1 MKCYLIKHS
10 FKIMRAISFSFHC
23 NNDLFIFL
31 KIYIKTRGKIMDY
44 DIIYIGSGNAA
55 WQGGRFLRKKGLKVL
70 IIEEGLYGGTC
81 ANRGCNSKAILD
93 APYEIKALTDNFEGV
108 GKSGD
113 FEVDWPSLMKF
124 KRKRIAGMSVFLDG
138 KFDEYDLDVAHGKG
152 IIIDEH
158 TVQVGEKQ
166 FTTDKI
172 VICTGLKPVIPD
184 IKGSQYLH
192 DSNDFLDIEELPK
205 HTIIIGAGF
214 VGMEFA
220 SILAEAGLTADIII
234 RGNMALKFFHQ
245 PYVQRVIEILKE
257 KNIRFHFNESVEEII
272 NNIEIDNPE
281 AKVLNVTSAQNSD
294 KNLRDPEAKIDNKA
308 YEDGFTVKCESG
320 LTLTG
325 DYVISAIG
333 RTANVEDIGLE
344 NVGLSYTKQGIKVN
358 GHLQTE
364 VPNIYASGDVA
375 DTGIAKLVT
384 VAIHHSKYL
393 AKELLGEADEII
405 YPAIPAV
412 AYTIPRIATVGVPA
426 YVADKSDEYDVHTI
440 RYGNSYSLILKND
453 LTAEAKVIVDK
464 NLQIVGAEI
473 YAADAENVANM
484 FAFIINKKI
493 TLEEL
498 DYMIYA
504 FPSSSSV
511 CLYKLHNIHYDL

>member
-1 MKCYLIKHS
+1 
-10 FKIMRAISFSFHC
+10 
-23 NNDLFIFL
+23 
-31 KIYIKTRGKIMDY
+31 MDY
-44 DIIYIGSGNAA
+44 DVIYIGSGNAA
-55 WQGGRFLRKKGLKVL
+55 WQGGRFLRKAGLKIL
-70 IIEEGLYGGTC
+70 IIEESLYGGAC
-81 ANRGCNSKAILD
+81 ANRGCNSKALLD
-93 APYEIKALTDNFEGV
+93 APYEIKALADNFEGV
-108 GKSGD
+108 GKKGD
-113 FEVDWPSLMKF
+113 FEVDWPALMKY
-124 KRKRIAGMSVFLDG
+124 KQKRIAGMSIFLDG

-152 IIIDEH
+152 VIVDEH
-158 TVQVGEKQ
+158 TVKVGEKT

-184 IKGSQYLH
+184 IPGKEYLH
-192 DSNDFLDIEELPK
+192 DSTDFLDIAELPK

-220 SILAEAGLTADIII
+220 SILAEAGLTADVII
-234 RGNMALKFFHQ
+234 RGNMALKYFHQ
-245 PYVQRVIEILKE
+245 PYVQNVIEILK
-257 KNIRFHFNESVEEII
+257 KKGIRFHFNQTVKEIASDVE
-272 NNIEIDNPE
+272 IENPE
-281 AKVLNVTSAQNSD
+281 ARVANVVQAMNAD
-294 KNLRDPEAKIDNKA
+294 EKLRDPEAKIDNMA
-308 YEDGFTVKCESG
+308 HENAFTVTCDSG
-320 LTLTG
+320 LTLKG
-325 DYVISAIG
+325 DYVIAAMG

-344 NVGLSYTKQGIKVN
+344 NVGLTYTKQGIKVN
-358 GHLQTE
+358 GHLQTD

-393 AKELLGEADEII
+393 VKEILGEADEIT
-405 YPAIPAV
+405 YPVVPAV

-426 YVADKSDEYDVHTI
+426 YVADKSDEYEVHTI
-440 RYGNSYSLILKND
+440 RYGRSYSLELKND

-464 NLQIVGAEI
+464 SLQIVGAEI

>member
-1 MKCYLIKHS
+1 
-10 FKIMRAISFSFHC
+10 
-23 NNDLFIFL
+23 
-31 KIYIKTRGKIMDY
+31 MDY
-44 DIIYIGSGNAA
+44 DVIYIGSGNAA
-55 WQGGRFLRKKGLKVL
+55 WQGGRFLRKAGLKIL
-70 IIEEGLYGGTC
+70 IVEQSLYGGAC
-81 ANRGCNSKAILD
+81 ANRGCNSKALLD

-108 GKSGD
+108 GKSGN
-113 FEVDWPSLMKF
+113 FEVDWSALMKF
-124 KRKRIAGMSVFLDG
+124 KQKRIAGMSIFLDN

-152 IIIDEH
+152 VILDEH
-158 TVQVGEKQ
+158 TVQVADRK

-184 IKGSQYLH
+184 IPGSQYLH
-192 DSNDFLDIEELPK
+192 DSTDFLDIAELPG

-220 SILAEAGLTADIII
+220 SILAEAGLTADVIV

-245 PYVQRVIEILKE
+245 PYVEKVIDKLKQ
-257 KNIRFHFNESVEEII
+257 KGINFHFNEQVKEVIANVDI
-272 NNIEIDNPE
+272 PNPDE
-281 AKVLNVTSAQNSD
+281 RVLNTSQGMNCD
-294 KNLRDPEAKIDNKA
+294 ELLRDPEAKIDNIA
-308 YEDGFTVKCESG
+308 HENGFTVNCESG
-320 LTLTG
+320 LSLTG
-325 DYVISAIG
+325 DYVIAAMG

-344 NVGLSYTKQGIKVN
+344 NVGLTYTKSGIKVN

-393 AKELLGEADEII
+393 SKELLGKADEIT
-405 YPAIPAV
+405 YPVVPAV

-426 YVADKSDEYDVHTI
+426 YVAEESDEYEVHHI
-440 RYGNSYSLILKND
+440 RYGNSYSLELKND
-453 LTAEAKVIVDK
+453 LTAEAKVIVDRD
-464 NLQIVGAEI
+464 LQIVGAEI

>member
-1 MKCYLIKHS
+1 
-10 FKIMRAISFSFHC
+10 
-23 NNDLFIFL
+23 
-31 KIYIKTRGKIMDY
+31 MDY
-44 DIIYIGSGNAA
+44 DVIYIGSGNAA
-55 WQGGRFLRKKGLKVL
+55 WQGGRFLRKAGLKIL
-70 IIEEGLYGGTC
+70 IIEESLYGGAC
-81 ANRGCNSKAILD
+81 ANRGCNSKALLD
-93 APYEIKALTDNFEGV
+93 APYEIKALADNFEGV
-108 GKSGD
+108 GKAGN

-124 KRKRIAGMSVFLDG
+124 KRKRIANMAPFLDG
-138 KFDEYDLDVAHGKG
+138 KFEEYDLDVAHGKG
-152 IIIDEH
+152 VIIDEH

-172 VICTGLKPVIPD
+172 VIATGLKPVIPD
-184 IKGSQYLH
+184 IKGKEYLH
-192 DSNDFLDIEELPK
+192 DSTDYLDIDELPE
-205 HTIIIGAGF
+205 HAIIIGAGF

-220 SILAEAGLTADIII
+220 SILAEAGHSADVII
-234 RGNMALKFFHQ
+234 RGNMALKYFHQ
-245 PYVQRVIEILKE
+245 PYVEKVIEILKE
-257 KNIRFHFNESVEEII
+257 KNIRFHFNQTVNEVISKVE
-272 NNIEIDNPE
+272 IENPTE
-281 AKVLNVTSAQNSD
+281 KVLNVTSAQNSD
-294 KNLRDPEAKIDNKA
+294 EFLRDPEAKINNRA
-308 YEDGFTVKCESG
+308 YENGFTVKCDSG

-325 DYVISAIG
+325 DYVVAAMG

-344 NVGLSYTKQGIKVN
+344 NVGLTYTSNGVKVN

-375 DTGIAKLVT
+375 DTGIPKLVT

-393 AKELLGEADEII
+393 AKELLGEADEIT
-405 YPAIPAV
+405 YPVVPAV
-412 AYTIPRIATVGVPA
+412 AFTIPRIATVGVPA
-426 YVADKSDEYDVHTI
+426 YVAEKSDEYDVHQI
-440 RYGNSYSLILKND
+440 RYGNSYSLELKND
-453 LTAEAKVIVDK
+453 TTAEAKVIVDK
-464 NLQIVGAEI
+464 DLQIVGAEI

>member
-1 MKCYLIKHS
+1 
-10 FKIMRAISFSFHC
+10 
-23 NNDLFIFL
+23 
-31 KIYIKTRGKIMDY
+31 MDY
-44 DIIYIGSGNAA
+44 DVIYIGSGNAA
-55 WQGGRFLRKKGLKVL
+55 WQGGRFLRKAGLKVL
-70 IIEEGLYGGTC
+70 IIEESLYGGAC
-81 ANRGCNSKAILD
+81 ANRGCNSKALLD
-93 APYEIKALTDNFEGV
+93 APYEIKALADNFEGV
-108 GKSGD
+108 GKSGN
-113 FEVDWPSLMKF
+113 FEVDWPALMKY
-124 KRKRIAGMSVFLDG
+124 KQKRIAGMSIFLDG

-152 IIIDEH
+152 VIVDEH
-158 TVQVGEKQ
+158 TVKVAERT

-184 IKGSQYLH
+184 IPGKEYLH
-192 DSNDFLDIEELPK
+192 DSTDFLDIAELPK

-220 SILAEAGLTADIII
+220 SILAEAGLSADVII
-234 RGNMALKFFHQ
+234 RGNMALKYFHQ
-245 PYVQRVIEILKE
+245 PYVQNVIEILKE
-257 KNIRFHFNESVEEII
+257 KGIRFHFNQTVKEII
-272 NNIEIDNPE
+272 SDVEIENPE
-281 AKVLNVTSAQNSD
+281 AKVLNVVQGMNADET
-294 KNLRDPEAKIDNKA
+294 LRDPEAKIDNVA
-308 YEDGFTVKCESG
+308 HENAFTVKCDSG

-325 DYVISAIG
+325 DYVIAAMG

-344 NVGLSYTKQGIKVN
+344 NVGLTYTKQGIKVN
-358 GHLQTE
+358 GHLQTD

-393 AKELLGEADEII
+393 AKEILGQADEIK
-405 YPAIPAV
+405 YPVVPAV

-426 YVADKSDEYDVHTI
+426 YVAEKSDEYEVHTI
-440 RYGNSYSLILKND
+440 RYGRSYSLELKND

-464 NLQIVGAEI
+464 DLQIVGAEI

-484 FAFIINKKI
+484 FAFIINKRI

-498 DYMIYA
+498 DEMIYA

-511 CLYKLHNIHYDL
+511 CLYKLHKIHYHF